1 MALIEKAETGKVWL
15 QQWLAYRQQV
25 SEYCVTGTLATSKDT
40 VQDGWVQRALV
51 VKVVMETG
59 ARGSQSLVFQYM
71 QNGGI
76 PIWSASQDGGCHSR
90 TKRVACSMVVIWWQ
104 TTAWT
109 WLWVS
114 PESPQCSDRIDGMR
128 PLLRVSGEP
137 FKTSLQGLVVSLK
150 NLSTVRL
157 MVSLV
162 KPLYKFKTSGIVGGS
177 KFQHSGSSSG
187 AVSCPASTSFG
198 GADTRTLTWDNHV
211 QSLGSVTWDVWRSR
225 CGASRGSPLPQVNH
239 LVQEDAQESDNTVSE
254 SDSSDDEDYSH
265 DLVPAA
271 VPRRRRRV
279 RQLELGPICN
289 TRLRQRN

>member
-1 MALIEKAETGKVWL
+1 MQEAVSPWRSSTCRMVAFRYGQLRKMVVVIVVPRGLHAVWL
-15 QQWLAYRQQV
+15 
-25 SEYCVTGTLATSKDT
+25 S
-40 VQDGWVQRALV
+40 
-51 VKVVMETG
+51 
-59 ARGSQSLVFQYM
+59 F
-71 QNGGI
+71 GG
-76 PIWSASQDGGCHSR
+76 
-90 TKRVACSMVVIWWQ
+90 

-162 KPLYKFKTSGIVGGS
+162 KPLYKFKTSGMAGGNE
-177 KFQHSGSSSG
+177 FQHSGSSSG

-198 GADTRTLTWDNHV
+198 GADTRALTWDKHV

-225 CGASRGSPLPQVNH
+225 CGASRGSRHRMALICYKRTIIWYKRNLMLSLNLIVLMKRTITMIWFLLWR
-239 LVQEDAQESDNTVSE
+239 LVEEGVSGRWIW
-254 SDSSDDEDYSH
+254 
-265 DLVPAA
+265 DLY
-271 VPRRRRRV
+271 
-279 RQLELGPICN
+279 GPPDCAREIDVK
-289 TRLRQRN
+289 